1 MLPKTSAIPM
11 AIFLPVISACCN
23 EPPLVVSVV
32 SLARREAVSFIR
44 TRVFESKL
52 DELVPVNLDKL
63 SPIPFLIACISY
75 GIDVFCALASSRLTE
90 IPMDR
95 NREKLNIVNAIF
107 FIIIWWWSGL
117 LYNSFLL
124 EIECFYFDRNTPLSP
139 QVLLSN
145 AHFRCS
151 FSIVIASS
159 LYSA

>member
-11 AIFLPVISACCN
+11 AIFLPIISACCN

-52 DELVPVNLDKL
+52 DELVPVSFDKL

-75 GIDVFCALASSRLTE
+75 GIDVFCALASSRLME

-107 FIIIWWWSGL
+107 FIIILWPGL

-124 EIECFYFDRNTPLSP
+124 ELCFYFDRNTPSSP
-139 QVLLSN
+139 QELLSN
-145 AHFRCS
+145 AHFSCS

-159 LYSA
+159 LY